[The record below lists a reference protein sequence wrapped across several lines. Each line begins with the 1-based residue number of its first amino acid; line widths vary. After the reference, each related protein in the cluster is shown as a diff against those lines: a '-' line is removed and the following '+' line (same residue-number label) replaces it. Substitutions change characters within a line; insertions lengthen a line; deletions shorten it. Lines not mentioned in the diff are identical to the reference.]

1 MNAFI
6 SFMITWTDVFYATGD
21 FFQWLFKIIHKLGQ
35 GPNIILW
42 IIIIGLIFYWPYKIH
57 KQNKEAERNGTLK

>member
-1 MNAFI
+1 MSAFI

-21 FFQWLFKIIHKLGQ
+21 FCQWIFKGIFKLGQ

-42 IIIIGLIFYWPYKIH
+42 IFIIGLIAHRAYVIS
-57 KQNKEAERNGTLK
+57 KQNKEADRNGTLR